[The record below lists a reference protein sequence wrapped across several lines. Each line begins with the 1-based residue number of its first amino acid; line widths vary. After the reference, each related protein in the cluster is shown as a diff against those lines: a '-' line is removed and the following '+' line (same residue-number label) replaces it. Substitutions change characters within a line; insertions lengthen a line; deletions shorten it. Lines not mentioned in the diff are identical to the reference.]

1 MVVIDPVQAQFT
13 LVAVEESTWDVI
25 IMAEPAVL
33 RAFQETYNAYYIEN
47 SVFGDRPVAIVADFP
62 NKMHAESWKQY
73 WIEAF
78 ADPENACKSC
88 QTVVEMFNKIER
100 ARAEQ

>member
-13 LVAVEESTWDVI
+13 LVAVEADTWDVI

-33 RAFQETYNAYYIEN
+33 RAFQETYNAHYIEN
-47 SVFGDRPVAIVADFP
+47 SVFGDNPVAIVPDFP
-62 NKMHAESWKQY
+62 NKMHAESWKEY
-73 WIEAF
+73 WILAF

-88 QTVVEMFNKIER
+88 QTVVDMFDKIVR
-100 ARAEQ
+100 ARSEQ

>member
-13 LVAVEESTWDVI
+13 LVAVEQDTWDVI
-25 IMAEPAVL
+25 IMAEAAVL
-33 RAFQETYNAYYIEN
+33 RAFQETYNAHYIEK
-47 SVFGDRPVAIVADFP
+47 SVFGDNPVAIVPDFP
-62 NKMHAESWKQY
+62 NKIHAESWKEY
-73 WIEAF
+73 WIQAF

-100 ARAEQ
+100 LRSEQ